1 MIKVLL
7 SCDEKELVAR
17 LTAHPELRI
26 HLLSLV
32 RRIPKVCVG
41 EANALLAKLRDIP
54 SSMAAA
60 QHIFELLQRTEAPN
74 IRTLTHYANVARN
87 NHKPEI
93 ALAMR
98 DLAHKLGLQVDLLF
112 YSALIRA
119 CGVSKETKKQEALE
133 LLAEMKQQGLEPDMS
148 IYLALIRTCARH
160 GDVSAALKVMAMV
173 EADGLPYT
181 LPLLTTLANVCST
194 QPFFAKKGFAVLNLM
209 QQHGIAPDLAA
220 FNALLKCCAIVDDI
234 AGMQQIFQLMKEQDL
249 SSDEFTMLSL
259 IVGQL
264 ANDNLQAARD
274 IVSSFRILGVTPSV
288 KTYHKLFS
296 VCKRTHDLD
305 AALNLW
311 DQMREE
317 QVEPDLPI
325 FNALMDIYAHRGDL
339 EQVHQLLDAMK
350 AQGLEPTPTEVAC
363 LLAVMYHRDGRVTEA
378 GYQLVEDMRRE
389 GKVAPHLAT
398 FSPFIDILLKADKI
412 DEAWDVRRNMMARWD
427 IQPDKVLNRTF
438 LFALA
443 AKRDVDKIDE
453 LFRHMEA
460 HPREFFPHCDSIVL
474 LLEHWLARD
483 PRSPRVAEV
492 LETLQRLNVAH
503 KLSRQVFVEPALQVI
518 DGLIDQNSFDR
529 ARKLLR
535 YLDPNKLE
543 TYTRLFATCRRPEH
557 WPMLEEFWDMLME
570 PRRRI
575 QPDGTVALAYLE
587 ALCRLGRTHD
597 AVHFLHN
604 MVHKQSFP
612 DLEHYNLVLRHAS
625 SNDKWNFVRKVLKLM
640 RYDRVTGDNVTA
652 AIRERLHEVD
662 GSLEEESAE

>member
-1 MIKVLL
+1 
-7 SCDEKELVAR
+7 
-17 LTAHPELRI
+17 
-26 HLLSLV
+26 
-32 RRIPKVCVG
+32 
-41 EANALLAKLRDIP
+41 
-54 SSMAAA
+54 
-60 QHIFELLQRTEAPN
+60 
-74 IRTLTHYANVARN
+74 
-87 NHKPEI
+87 
-93 ALAMR
+93 
-98 DLAHKLGLQVDLLF
+98 
-112 YSALIRA
+112 
-119 CGVSKETKKQEALE
+119 
-133 LLAEMKQQGLEPDMS
+133 
-148 IYLALIRTCARH
+148 
-160 GDVSAALKVMAMV
+160 
-173 EADGLPYT
+173 
-181 LPLLTTLANVCST
+181 
-194 QPFFAKKGFAVLNLM
+194 
-209 QQHGIAPDLAA
+209 
-220 FNALLKCCAIVDDI
+220 VDDI

-296 VCKRTHDLD
+296 VCKRYEFIIINIFIIILSLFLLTCITIYTNIQKPKQKQKKKKKRTHDLD

-325 FNALMDIYAHRGDL
+325 FNALMDIYAHRGAL